1 MFAERG
7 VANWYAAQ
15 TKPNSH
21 WVAQRNL
28 EQQGFKV
35 FLPIEELLLRRGT
48 QFRVQRKP
56 LFAGYLF
63 ISFAADRVP
72 WRAIN
77 NTYGVS
83 KLVSSGSDHRP
94 AAVPA
99 ELIAALR
106 EQCDEAGVYR
116 HSAKIQPGDQVL
128 ITRGPFADFVAT
140 VESLSPQQRIWILLD
155 IMGSKMRVAIPATDL
170 QVHA

>member
-28 EQQGFKV
+28 EQQGFEI
-35 FLPIEELLLRRGT
+35 FLPIEESSLRHGT

-63 ISFAADRVP
+63 IHFAAAQAP

-83 KLVSSGSDHRP
+83 KLITSGVDHRP
-94 AAVPA
+94 SVVPD
-99 ELIAALR
+99 ELIAALKG
-106 EQCDEAGVYR
+106 QCDGEGVYR
-116 HSAKIQPGDQVL
+116 GSARLLPGDQVL
-128 ITRGPFADFVAT
+128 ITRGPFAEFVAT
-140 VESLSPQQRIWILLD
+140 VESLPPQQRVWILLD
-155 IMGSKMRVAIPATDL
+155 IMGSKMRVAIPANDL